1 MYFPQP
7 DRFGGS
13 SRGADGPPDH
23 RTAPGPLA
31 PPAPREEFRSRENST
46 VQPPVAVTPRAE
58 TIRSKTEDQSVL
70 ISQALVADQVA
81 AESPQAG
88 KVLQTLSD
96 LKDLRRFIDLT
107 SEI

>member
-1 MYFPQP
+1 MFAI
-7 DRFGGS
+7 DRYGGP

-31 PPAPREEFRSRENST
+31 PPAPREDFRGRESST

-58 TIRSKTEDQSVL
+58 AIRSKTEDQSVL
-70 ISQALVADQVA
+70 PLPALNADQVA

-88 KVLQTLSD
+88 KVLRSLSVCCQ
-96 LKDLRRFIDLT
+96 I
-107 SEI
+107 